1 MRGPAGVG
9 RTVAPLVPPRQ
20 SHAERGPHDVLLG
33 EKRDEGTMKPTKYEL
48 FKRDDGS
55 VVLRAHSPE
64 AVQGYFNVEIVKSR
78 AAYLPGLREHAE
90 HLAAR
95 WGVPF
100 EDKTAR

>member
-1 MRGPAGVG
+1 
-9 RTVAPLVPPRQ
+9 
-20 SHAERGPHDVLLG
+20 
-33 EKRDEGTMKPTKYEL
+33 MKPTKYEL
-48 FKRDDGS
+48 FKRDDGW

-64 AVQGYFNVEIVKSR
+64 AVQGDFNVEIVKSR
-78 AAYLPGLREHAE
+78 EAFLPGLRKHAE